1 MRVALDVMGGD
12 GAPDVNIEGAIL
24 AAQEIGPDD
33 SIYLIGPAEL
43 IREKLSSNKVASKL
57 TNLEVVDAPEVIRM
71 DESPVEAIKKKKQ
84 SSIAV
89 MAKMAATG
97 EVDAIVSAGNTGA
110 CVAASQL
117 RMRNLPGVNRPGIAV
132 VFPTKTGPHTVCD
145 VGANVSCK
153 PINIYQY
160 AVMASIYSSQM
171 FGIERPRVGL
181 LSIGEEETKG
191 NDITKR
197 TRDLLKN
204 DKRLNVIG
212 NIEGRDIFKGVCDV
226 TVGEGFVGNIVLKL
240 TEGLVDHLFG
250 AIRDELKNENV
261 LFALK
266 FKGMMKRF
274 YKKYDYHEYGGAL
287 LLGVDGT
294 SVICHG
300 SSVPK
305 SIKNAILAAE
315 RFTTKHINDQ
325 IVDWLSSS
333 SVEISNE

>member
-12 GAPDVNIEGAIL
+12 GAPGVNIEGALL
-24 AAQEIGPDD
+24 AAKEIEKGDA
-33 SIYLIGPAEL
+33 IYLVGPEE
-43 IREKLSSNKVASKL
+43 IVKNKLSEFKNASKFD
-57 TNLEVVDAPEVIRM
+57 NLEIIHAPEVIGM
-71 DESPVEAIKKKKQ
+71 EEPPVEAIKKKRS

-89 MAKMAATG
+89 MAKMASKG

-132 VFPTKTGPHTVCD
+132 VFPTKTGPHVVCD

-160 AVMASIYSSQM
+160 AIMASVYSSQM
-171 FGIERPRVGL
+171 LGIEKPRVGL
-181 LSIGEEETKG
+181 LSIGEEESKG
-191 NDITKR
+191 NEVTKK
-197 TRDLLKN
+197 TRALLRDDEDLN
-204 DKRLNVIG
+204 FIG
-212 NIEGRDIFKGVCDV
+212 NIEGRDVFKGVCDV
-226 TVGEGFVGNIVLKL
+226 TVCEGFVGNIVLKL

-250 AIRDELKNENV
+250 AIRDELKKENM

-287 LLGVDGT
+287 LLGVNGT

-300 SSVPK
+300 SSVPR
-305 SIKNAILAAE
+305 SIKNAVLAAE
-315 RFTTKHINDQ
+315 RFTNKQINDQ
-325 IVDWLSSS
+325 IVDWLSSR
-333 SVEISNE
+333 SVETPQ